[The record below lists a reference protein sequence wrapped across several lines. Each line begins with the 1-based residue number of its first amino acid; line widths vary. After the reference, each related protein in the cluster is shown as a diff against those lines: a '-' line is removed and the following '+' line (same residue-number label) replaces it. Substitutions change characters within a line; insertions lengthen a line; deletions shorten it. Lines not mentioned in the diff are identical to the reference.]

1 MIKLYRGPL
10 STNVERVAL
19 ALAHKGLEV
28 ESIEIDWDD
37 RSPVEAVSGQSLVPV
52 IQDDGGDGEVV
63 YDSATILRYL
73 EERYPEPPLFPSDP
87 ARRAEMDVFI
97 DWFNEVWKYSPNTIE
112 EELEKGSP
120 DAAVIER
127 HSALMVERMGLFER
141 LLDGRDY
148 LMGDEVIR
156 RRFRR
161 LPLPQ
166 VRAVPEAAG
175 GRRALPPG
183 AGRPTSLWATTIPAS
198 GPGSSASTRCRGPS
212 LKRMRPLAAITIAAV
227 AIAAPGCGGDD
238 DRRKRR
244 FRAGPIPMRRG

>member
-37 RSPVEAVSGQSLVPV
+37 RSPVEEVSGQGLVPV
-52 IQDDGGDGEVV
+52 IADGGEVV
-63 YDSATILRYL
+63 HDSAAILRYL
-73 EERYPEPPLFPSDP
+73 EQRYPDPPLFPSDP

-127 HSALMVERMGLFER
+127 HSALMVERMDLFER

-148 LMGDEVIR
+148 IMGDAVTAADFVAFPFLKYALFPKLPEDDEPFHQVLDTHQPLGDGHP
-156 RRFRR
+156 R
-161 LPLPQ
+161 L
-166 VRAVPEAAG
+166 RAWIE
-175 GRRALPPG
+175 RIDALP
-183 AGRPTSLWATTIPAS
+183 
-198 GPGSSASTRCRGPS
+198 
-212 LKRMRPLAAITIAAV
+212 
-227 AIAAPGCGGDD
+227 
-238 DRRKRR
+238 
-244 FRAGPIPMRRG
+244 RA